1 MKSSSCS
8 AVLLTGIIAVSLLFA
23 CGCSQRARQPKVN
36 ATSTSISELGKQL
49 QLPDSVTHTCWGYS
63 SQPDNLPVPSPGATF
78 LIGTVSV
85 STEEMSRIRQTGDWD
100 EVTYPAGMFDSV
112 VQPGD
117 EPTMVLENVSQ
128 EPRSSFIYKTTW
140 MSITLHAHP
149 SENTLYFV
157 ARKS

>member
-1 MKSSSCS
+1 M
-8 AVLLTGIIAVSLLFA
+8 
-23 CGCSQRARQPKVN
+23 
-36 ATSTSISELGKQL
+36 
-49 QLPDSVTHTCWGYS
+49 
-63 SQPDNLPVPSPGATF
+63 
-78 LIGTVSV
+78 IGTVSV